1 MVRRSQYHQSDAAL
15 LSQLEHIDWWERNK
29 WSPAQEKHMHGYVK
43 LSGNRD
49 KNRSLW
55 DAWHD
60 RGRAIYGLQGDI
72 GGVKSQSADAIK
84 RAKANAAQIRGTQSD
99 VSTLRR
105 HGEKRSRDI
114 SSLQKWSR
122 GTDTSLGRLG
132 TRIGD
137 LESRNYAVG
146 DITGLEE
153 QLAEMMGKQQTGD
166 EQLTELMERYR
177 GEAAS
182 DVGDV
187 RSAMESDFLKKADYE
202 TSMADNLQALQ
213 EALRDEWGS
222 EIEQLDLGAVR
233 DAINLQ
239 RGDLS
244 QLTEQFAGLQDVAR
258 IQGVQ
263 QAQGLE
269 AAKGHR
275 ALIERELAGLTG
287 EDVKLEEG
295 IEGLRESLG
304 SYKTDV
310 AGQFG
315 DVQKEY
321 ERLFGEEAMA
331 RQAGLSQEAA
341 ARQTGLA
348 QESALRQAGLSQEAQ
363 ARQAGLSAEEQARI
377 QGLSEEAQ
385 ARQVGLSQEA
395 QSRIAGLGQEAE
407 ARQTGLA
414 LEAKTREEAI
424 GALGSKLGKQL
435 QQQESA
441 LSQRIDKGKEEVDK
455 HLRDIAATM
464 NYRMLGNQALGI
476 RSRRSEAFKTG
487 ASSRGTG
494 QLSRSEVNTLNIA

>member
-1 MVRRSQYHQSDAAL
+1 MVAKYSWDQKQGKYDSSGVPGALAGAARLQSYF
-15 LSQLEHIDWWERNK
+15 SGK
-29 WSPAQEKHMHGYVK
+29 WGPTSKQADIEAHGYERFNTK
-43 LSGNRD
+43 H
-49 KNRSLW
+49 RSLW
-55 DAWHD
+55 DEFHG
-60 RGRAIYGLQGDI
+60 RGRALRAVEGQVGGIKSISDAAKKKAQDALSGVSRLTKAGD
-72 GGVKSQSADAIK
+72 
-84 RAKANAAQIRGTQSD
+84 
-99 VSTLRR
+99 
-105 HGEKRSRDI
+105 KRSRDI
-114 SSLQKWSR
+114 SNLEQWRTGFVSDTGKYRHQTGKTL
-122 GTDTSLGRLG
+122 GTLG

-137 LESRNYAVG
+137 LEARNYAVG

-166 EQLTELMERYR
+166 EQLTELMEKYR

-187 RSAMESDFLKKADYE
+187 RSTMESDFLKKADYE
-202 TSMADNLQALQ
+202 TSMADNLEALQ

-222 EIEQLDLGAVR
+222 DIEQLDIGAVR

-258 IQGVQ
+258 IQGIQ

-275 ALIERELAGLTG
+275 ALIERELADLTG

-331 RQAGLSQEAA
+331 RQAGLSQEA
-341 ARQTGLA
+341 
-348 QESALRQAGLSQEAQ
+348 Q
-363 ARQAGLSAEEQARI
+363 ARQAGLSQ
-377 QGLSEEAQ
+377 EAQ

-407 ARQTGLA
+407 ARQSGLA
-414 LEAKTREEAI
+414 LEAKSREEAI

-441 LSQRIDKGKEEVDK
+441 LTQRIDKGKEEVDK

-494 QLSRSEVNTLNIA
+494 QLSRAEVNTLNIA